1 MKDVSLDVGMEFLI
15 SEKNVM
21 MRIKWMMMDVRV
33 VVWLRSDGLVLEL
46 ELTLVLKLYVGMGL
60 LILEKVVMTR
70 I

>member
-15 SEKNVM
+15 LERNVM
-21 MRIKWMMMDVRV
+21 MRIKRMMMDVRV
-33 VVWLRSDGLVLEL
+33 VVWLRSDGLVLEW